1 MTSYHTLKAAM
12 AALIA
17 TSPVGLA
24 ATTIAQ
30 PAMAAEQSA
39 GKDDA
44 SEYAKLGGA
53 KLSLADAVAA
63 AEKQF
68 GGKAVNAALDN
79 EQASAAFEVELMT
92 DTGSQTVAVDGQ
104 TGEVK
109 HVTDSGDDGKD
120 GEDVE

>member
-1 MTSYHTLKAAM
+1 MTSYNTLKAAM

-17 TSPVGLA
+17 TGAIGIA
-24 ATTIAQ
+24 ATAVTL
-30 PAMAAEQSA
+30 PAMAAEQSP

-44 SEYAKLGGA
+44 AEYAKLGSV

-109 HVTDSGDDGKD
+109 HVTDSGEN
-120 GEDVE
+120 GEDTE